1 MNGWKIHVQHVSQ
14 LAESTTYNIV
24 GIRED
29 LTDFLTILEPE
40 DTPKLSMFNKSPR
53 PTSFYQEWQVDT
65 LFPPN
70 FSGVL
75 EGQDATT
82 FDNAAENRAR
92 IGNYVQKFWRKWAV
106 SDIVEAADV
115 AGISNEVANAKMKK
129 LREIKRDIEAAIG
142 SDNEMQADNGSVP
155 YLLRGLGVW
164 ISTGSSQT
172 VHTVPSA
179 FVTPANSI
187 NTTATSSLTE
197 TNFNTVFQSIFEQNG
212 GKRAYTLFAGSNLK
226 KYISLFQR
234 VTGASGTTQTYQV
247 VQAAEQ
253 HEIDLHVDL
262 YNGDFH
268 TVTII
273 PDLFNGLASQSQGI
287 GGTLNAVF
295 PHTNQSRARGYVI
308 DPDLVGIGYMIGLT
322 NQELPDQGAGRR
334 GLIKTVLTL
343 MVKNPKGLGKFAA
356 SS

>member
-1 MNGWKIHVQHVSQ
+1 
-14 LAESTTYNIV
+14 
-24 GIRED
+24 
-29 LTDFLTILEPE
+29 
-40 DTPKLSMFNKSPR
+40 
-53 PTSFYQEWQVDT
+53 VDN

-75 EGQDATT
+75 EGVDAST

-115 AGISNEVANAKMKK
+115 AGVSNEVANAKMKK

-155 YLLRGLGVW
+155 YLFRGLGMW
-164 ISTGSSQT
+164 IGGTQT
-172 VHTVPSA
+172 VHAVPTL
-179 FVTPANSI
+179 FTTPANSLN
-187 NTTATSSLTE
+187 NTTTSSLTE

-212 GKRAYTLFAGSNLK
+212 GKRAYTLFAGPNLK

-268 TVTII
+268 TVTIV
-273 PDLFNGLASQSQGI
+273 PDLFNGLLSQSQGAS
-287 GGTLNAVF
+287 GTVGASF
-295 PHTNQSRARGYVI
+295 PLSNQSRARGYVV
-308 DPDLVGIGYMIGLT
+308 DPDLVGIGYMIGLN

-334 GLIKTVLTL
+334 GLIKCVLTL
-343 MVKNPKGLGKFAA
+343 MCKNPKGLGKFYAT
-356 SS
+356 S

>member
-1 MNGWKIHVQHVSQ
+1 M
-14 LAESTTYNIV
+14 AESTTYDIV

-40 DTPKLSMFNKSPR
+40 DTPKLSMFNKSKA
-53 PTSFYQEWQVDT
+53 PTSYFQEWQVDN

-75 EGQDATT
+75 EGVDAST

-115 AGISNEVANAKMKK
+115 AGVSNEVANAKMKK

-142 SDNEMQADNGSVP
+142 SDNEMQADTGTVP
-155 YLLRGLGVW
+155 YLFRGLGMW
-164 ISTGSSQT
+164 IGGTQT
-172 VHTVPSA
+172 VHAVPA
-179 FVTPANSI
+179 FYATPANSI
-187 NTTATSSLTE
+187 NTTATASLTE
-197 TNFNTVFQSIFEQNG
+197 TLFNTVFQSIYEQNG
-212 GKRAYTLFAGSNLK
+212 GKRAYTLTAGSNLK

-247 VQAAEQ
+247 VQPATE

-268 TVTII
+268 TVTIV
-273 PDLFNGLASQSQGI
+273 PDLFNGLLSQSQGAS
-287 GGTLNAVF
+287 GTVGSSF

-308 DPDLVGIGYMIGLT
+308 DPDLVGIGYMIALN

-343 MVKNPKGLGKFAA
+343 MVKNPKGLGKFSAT
-356 SS
+356 S

>member
-1 MNGWKIHVQHVSQ
+1 M
-14 LAESTTYNIV
+14 AESTTYNIV

-53 PTSFYQEWQVDT
+53 PTSFYQEWQVDD

-75 EGQDATT
+75 EGVDASN

-115 AGISNEVANAKMKK
+115 AGVSNEVANAKMKK
-129 LREIKRDIEAAIG
+129 LREIKRDIESAIG

-155 YLLRGLGVW
+155 YLFRGLGTW
-164 ISTGSSQT
+164 IGGTQT
-172 VHTVPSA
+172 VHAVPTQYQ
-179 FVTPANSI
+179 TPANSL
-187 NTTATSSLTE
+187 NNTATASLTE
-197 TNFNTVFQSIFEQNG
+197 TLFNTVFQSIYEQNG
-212 GKRAYTLFAGSNLK
+212 GKRSYTLFAGSNLK

-253 HEIDLHVDL
+253 HEIDLHVDV

-268 TVTII
+268 TVNII
-273 PDLFNGLASQSQGI
+273 PDLFNGLLSSSQGAS
-287 GGTLNAVF
+287 GTVGTVF
-295 PHTNQSRARGYVI
+295 PHSNQSRARGYVI
-308 DPDLVGIGYMIGLT
+308 DPELVGIGYMIGLN

-334 GLIKTVLTL
+334 GLIKCVLTL
-343 MVKNPKGLGKFAA
+343 MCKNPKGLGKFYA